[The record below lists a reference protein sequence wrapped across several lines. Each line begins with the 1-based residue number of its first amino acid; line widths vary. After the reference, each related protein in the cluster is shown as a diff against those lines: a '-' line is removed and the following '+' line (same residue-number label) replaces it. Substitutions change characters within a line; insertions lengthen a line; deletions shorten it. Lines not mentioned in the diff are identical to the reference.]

1 MRAPPFLELSTMQ
14 PKSKVLQASISATTE
29 NGSKLLED
37 AKFLFDWDRF
47 STALALAVLAQEEFA
62 KAFLLQLVADGAL
75 PWVRQVQRS
84 MARHECKHL
93 LGLVME
99 WLPPWDSPDLAE
111 LPKRRNEWHEQKMA
125 WLQRRLA
132 RYKEGNFAPDPNDP
146 EPVEPG
152 VSFPSDVATALNIYR
167 HEEIE
172 RLGRGDPWRDADW
185 STGQA
190 RKIADGLLDRKK
202 QSALYVH
209 ITKTGAVG
217 LHPGLVT
224 REQAAEAI
232 ERAERLQEMPVT
244 FSDEYLALKEV
255 LPALFANLS
264 TEPT

>member
-1 MRAPPFLELSTMQ
+1 MQ
-14 PKSKVLQASISATTE
+14 PNPKVLQASTSATTE
-29 NGSKLLED
+29 NGRKLLED
-37 AKFLFDWDRF
+37 AKFLFDFDRF

-75 PWVRQVQRS
+75 PWVREVRQS

-99 WLPPWDSPDLAE
+99 WLPAWDWDSPDLAE

-132 RYKEGNFAPDPNDP
+132 RYTEGNFAPDPNDP

-172 RLGRGDPWRDADW
+172 RLRSGDPWRDADW
-185 STGQA
+185 STGYA

-209 ITKTGAVG
+209 ITKTGEVG

-244 FSDEYLALKEV
+244 FSDEYIALRKA
-255 LPALFANLS
+255 LPTLFENLS
-264 TEPT
+264 TEPRSKGEA

>member
-1 MRAPPFLELSTMQ
+1 MQ
-14 PKSKVLQASISATTE
+14 PNAKVLKASISATTE
-29 NGSKLLED
+29 NGKKLLED
-37 AKFLFDWDRF
+37 AKFLFCSDRY

-75 PWVRQVQRS
+75 PWLREVQRS

-93 LGLVME
+93 LGLVIE
-99 WLPPWDSPDLAE
+99 WLPSWDSPDLAE
-111 LPKRRNEWHEQKMA
+111 LPKRSEERHKQKMA
-125 WLQRRLA
+125 WLQRQIV
-132 RYKEGNFAPDPNDP
+132 RYEKGNFGPDPRDP
-146 EPVEPG
+146 EPVEPD

-172 RLGRGDPWRDADW
+172 RLRRGYPWRDADW
-185 STGQA
+185 STGKA
-190 RKIADGLLDRKK
+190 RKVADGSLDRNK

-209 ITKTGAVG
+209 ITKTGEVG
-217 LHPGLVT
+217 LHPGLVK

-232 ERAERLQEMPVT
+232 ERAEHLQEIPVT

-255 LPALFANLS
+255 LSTLFANLT